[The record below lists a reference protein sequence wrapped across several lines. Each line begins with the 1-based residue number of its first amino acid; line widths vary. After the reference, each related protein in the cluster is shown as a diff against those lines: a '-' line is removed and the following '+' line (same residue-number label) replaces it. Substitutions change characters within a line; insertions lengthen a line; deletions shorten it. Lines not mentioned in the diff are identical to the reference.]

1 MSVKRNTSSIKI
13 NIPMK
18 GLNLMSKNGKQPC
31 VVACVTPQD
40 SCTRLIETGARIA
53 AEENLPLV
61 VMSVFR
67 ESSGLN
73 ANAGGALEK
82 LFECAKK
89 YDAQMN
95 IYFNNSPALV
105 VAVASKKLGAVN
117 LVTGFPEEG
126 SSGFIASVHEIL
138 PELPITMVDK
148 NSNEY
153 RMMPS
158 LLQSVH

>member
-1 MSVKRNTSSIKI
+1 
-13 NIPMK
+13 
-18 GLNLMSKNGKQPC
+18 MSKNGKQPC
-31 VVACVTPQD
+31 VVVCVTPQD

-82 LFECAKK
+82 LFECARK

-126 SSGFIASVHEIL
+126 RRGFIASIHEIL
-138 PELPITMVDK
+138 PGLPITMVDK

-153 RMMPS
+153 RMMPVNKQEME
-158 LLQSVH
+158 LQSVH

>member
-1 MSVKRNTSSIKI
+1 MT
-13 NIPMK
+13 
-18 GLNLMSKNGKQPC
+18 LMSKNGKQPC
-31 VVACVTPQD
+31 VVVCVTPQD

-82 LFECAKK
+82 LFECARK

-126 SSGFIASVHEIL
+126 SSGFIASIHEIL
-138 PELPITMVDK
+138 PGLPITMVDK

-153 RMMPS
+153 RMMPVNKQEME
-158 LLQSVH
+158 LQSVH

>member
-1 MSVKRNTSSIKI
+1 MRIIILDNITKQDQIAKR
-13 NIPMK
+13 IPE
-18 GLNLMSKNGKQPC
+18 
-31 VVACVTPQD
+31 
-40 SCTRLIETGARIA
+40 RLVSTFASALREV
-53 AEENLPLV
+53 LPLV

-126 SSGFIASVHEIL
+126 SSGFIASIHEIL

>member
-1 MSVKRNTSSIKI
+1 
-13 NIPMK
+13 
-18 GLNLMSKNGKQPC
+18 MSKNGKQPC
-31 VVACVTPQD
+31 VAVCVTPQD

-82 LFECAKK
+82 LFECARK

-126 SSGFIASVHEIL
+126 SSGFIASIHEIL
-138 PELPITMVDK
+138 PDLPITMVDK

-153 RMMPS
+153 RMMPVNKQQME
-158 LLQSVH
+158 LQSVH

>member
-1 MSVKRNTSSIKI
+1 
-13 NIPMK
+13 MK
-18 GLNLMSKNGKQPC
+18 GMTLMSKNGKQPC
-31 VVACVTPQD
+31 VIACVTEQD

-53 AEENLPLV
+53 AEENLPLI

-126 SSGFIASVHEIL
+126 SSGFIASIHDIL

-148 NSNEY
+148 ESNEY
-153 RMMPS
+153 RMMPIS
-158 LLQSVH
+158 KQEFQSVH

>member
-1 MSVKRNTSSIKI
+1 MI
-13 NIPMK
+13 
-18 GLNLMSKNGKQPC
+18 LMSKKGKQPC
-31 VVACVTPQD
+31 VVACVTEQD

-53 AEENLPLV
+53 AEENLPLI
-61 VMSVFR
+61 VMSVFK
-67 ESSGLN
+67 ESNGLN

-89 YDAQMN
+89 FDAQMN

-117 LVTGFPEEG
+117 LVTGFPQEG
-126 SSGFIASVHEIL
+126 SSGFIASIHEIL

-148 NSNEY
+148 DLNEY
-153 RMMPS
+153 KVVPVS
-158 LLQSVH
+158 KQALQSVH